1 MGKTYDHA
9 TGDAVEQG
17 LIARSAGKVALAAAA
32 TAAAVPA
39 VLNSADTLKLAGKVL
54 TFIGKN
60 PKVALGVAA
69 VAGVC
74 YAVHRVTEPGTKF
87 KKTGDGFEYERSK

>member
-1 MGKTYDHA
+1 MNRTYDHA
-9 TGDAVEQG
+9 TGDEVDKG
-17 LIARSAGKVALAAAA
+17 LVARSAGKVALAAAA

-39 VLNSADTLKLAGKVL
+39 VLNSADTVKLVGKVL

-69 VAGVC
+69 IAGIC
-74 YAVHRVTEPGTKF
+74 YVVHRATEPGTKI
-87 KKTGDGFEYERSK
+87 KKTGDGLEYERSK

>member
-1 MGKTYDHA
+1 MSRTYDHA
-9 TGDAVEQG
+9 TGNAVDEG
-17 LIARSAGKVALAAAA
+17 LIARNAGKIALA
-32 TAAAVPA
+32 AAAVPA
-39 VLNSADTLKLAGKVL
+39 VLNSADTVKLAGKVL

-60 PKVALGVAA
+60 PKVALGIAA

-74 YAVHRVTEPGTKF
+74 YVVHRATEPGTKI